1 MPDAVKEKSVEE
13 MLLEIEQSLKQNEPF
28 QVEVD
33 DQQGGDHVFICI
45 TR

>member
-1 MPDAVKEKSVEE
+1 MPDAVKEKGVEE
-13 MLLEIEQSLKQNEPF
+13 MLLEIGQALKQNEPF

-33 DQQGGDHVFICI
+33 DQQDGDHVFICI